1 MLPRSGHNR
10 RVLPTFAMD
19 CRDWLVHTP
28 SQVGLPDE
36 LDGAPLLAALSTA
49 VFSPEAFRS
58 VSAVLTIG
66 VADEDIRTRPVAGAR
81 VAARVIETDR
91 AAGSS
96 VRYVLPTPDGQL
108 ALMAHF
114 DTSDGAD
121 AEIIGRIETLM
132 ASFRWIGSRRA
143 RRMAPLRRCLAL
155 RQSTA

>member
-1 MLPRSGHNR
+1 
-10 RVLPTFAMD
+10 MD
-19 CRDWLVHTP
+19 CRDWLVYIP

-49 VFSPEAFRS
+49 VFSPEVFRS

-66 VADEDIRTRPVAGAR
+66 DAAEDIGTRPVAGAH

-91 AAGSS
+91 AAKTS
-96 VRYVLPTPDGQL
+96 VRYVLPTPNGQL

-114 DTSDGAD
+114 YTPDGAD

-143 RRMAPLRRCLAL
+143 RRMAPVKRCLGL